1 MTRAIQNLLREHS
14 GASAV
19 EFALVAPIFLLMLF
33 GMIEFARM
41 FWTTHAL
48 HETAIATARCMG
60 IPQIECED
68 GGVYSPESA
77 ISFAISKAGGWLILL
92 DAENIVLD
100 RNATCQGVEGLSK
113 AVIEYRFATVA
124 PGFLTSLAGG
134 TRLRAEACYT
144 NY

>member
-1 MTRAIQNLLREHS
+1 MKHSIRNLFRERS

-33 GMIEFARM
+33 GMIEFARL

-60 IPQIECED
+60 IPQLECEA
-68 GGVYSPESA
+68 GGAYNSESA
-77 ISFAISKAGGWLILL
+77 IAFARSKAAGWLIQI
-92 DAENIVLD
+92 APTEIFLD
-100 RNATCQGVEGLSK
+100 RNSSCNGLQGLSM
-113 AVIEYRFATVA
+113 VRIDYRFTTVV
-124 PGFLTSLAGG
+124 PSFLTSLAGG
-134 TRLRAEACYT
+134 TQLKADACYT